1 MTNEHAFFQALPS
14 KIQGCIA
21 DAYKLSIGFYNGDT
35 LSTIQGWRLQL
46 SGMTSLYSLFRS
58 NELASFS
65 EGIFSN
71 QIIRDFVL
79 KLSINFHARFDM
91 NEGQDYIAMI
101 RMFASSIDQHARF
114 TENDKEL
121 CLIPEQLLSRLP
133 TMADI
138 ESTLSGNKWLVT
150 LVAMVVFIPAV
161 FDKTT
166 EASKA

>member
-1 MTNEHAFFQALPS
+1 MTNEHTFLQALPT
-14 KIQGCIA
+14 KIESCIA
-21 DAYKLSIGFYNGDT
+21 DAYKLSIGFYNGET
-35 LSTIQGWRLQL
+35 LATIQGWRLQL

-71 QIIRDFVL
+71 PIIRDFVL
-79 KLSINFHARFDM
+79 KLSINFHSRFDM
-91 NEGQDYIAMI
+91 TDGQDYVAMI
-101 RMFASSIDQHARF
+101 RLFSSSIDQHAGF

-133 TMADI
+133 TTEDI

-150 LVAMVVFIPAV
+150 LVAMIVFIPAV
-161 FDKTT
+161 FDKAT
-166 EASKA
+166 EVKT